1 LQLVEQIWTRPKNTR
16 SPENTSKQFTH
27 KDTHTEIQET
37 ESVARNSDYC
47 EAEEEERGEMENVR
61 KRSADLPF
69 LRRRRRRA
77 DRVSRAVSSGI
88 SLPPSFPYRYLPSF
102 HNHGCDQS
110 KNCYRRLRFYHFHK
124 HAAFLPVCLATEIK
138 GNREN
143 KLYYFLFADKVWFY
157 WFIDCNDQ
165 WECRWRIS
173 ESNSTNR
180 IKSRPIVG
188 KQKIYPFTSF
198 LSFFLYCSDLS
209 FFGGDMPESLR
220 AEKNFKNAH
229 GLLLSESIKI
239 SSDSRN
245 PGLTTSDGSDWDV
258 RKSTASGSALDRK
271 SRCPYLCE
279 AD

>member
-1 LQLVEQIWTRPKNTR
+1 
-16 SPENTSKQFTH
+16 
-27 KDTHTEIQET
+27 
-37 ESVARNSDYC
+37 
-47 EAEEEERGEMENVR
+47 
-61 KRSADLPF
+61 
-69 LRRRRRRA
+69 
-77 DRVSRAVSSGI
+77 
-88 SLPPSFPYRYLPSF
+88 
-102 HNHGCDQS
+102 
-110 KNCYRRLRFYHFHK
+110 
-124 HAAFLPVCLATEIK
+124 VCLATEIK

-198 LSFFLYCSDLS
+198 LSFFFYCSDLS

-258 RKSTASGSALDRK
+258 RKIDGFWQCLG
-271 SRCPYLCE
+271 P
-279 AD
+279 